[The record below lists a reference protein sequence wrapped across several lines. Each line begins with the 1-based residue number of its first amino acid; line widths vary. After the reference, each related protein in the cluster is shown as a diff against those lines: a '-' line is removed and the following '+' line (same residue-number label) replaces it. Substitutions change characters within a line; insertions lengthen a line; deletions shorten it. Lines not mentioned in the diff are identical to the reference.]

1 VKRVLYRYKVI
12 LEWDEE
18 GKGYVVSVPALP
30 GCFTQGDTIEEALER
45 AKEAITGHLAALAQ
59 EGLPLP
65 TKDVEIAEVQVEIAS

>member
-1 VKRVLYRYKVI
+1 MLYRYKVI

-30 GCFTQGDTIEEALER
+30 GCFTHGNTVEEALER
-45 AKEAITGHLAALAQ
+45 AKEAIAGHLEALAQ

>member
-1 VKRVLYRYKVI
+1 MLYRYKVI

-18 GKGYVVSVPALP
+18 GQGYVVSVPALP

-45 AKEAITGHLAALAQ
+45 AKETIAGHLAALVQ

-65 TKDVEIAEVQVEIAS
+65 TKDVEIAEVQVDTAS